1 MSLILKMRFTQK
13 DVWEKVLVEIRDS
26 MNKIKPIEKNLEIKK
41 DDVRQKISTI
51 RKNLITEENAFA
63 IKIK

>member
-1 MSLILKMRFTQK
+1 
-13 DVWEKVLVEIRDS
+13 

-41 DDVRQKISTI
+41 DNVRQKISTI